1 MKNIKL
7 LSAKITNFKGIR
19 SFETEFGD
27 VTNIYAYNGLGKST
41 IADAFFWCLWG
52 KDAQDRK
59 DYEIKNSVHT
69 ELNRQDHEVELTFD
83 VDGRHIP
90 VKRVY
95 SEKWTKRRGSNDQEL
110 TGHETTL
117 FFDDVPVNLTEF
129 NKRVS
134 AMLDESIFK
143 LITNPLYFNSLH
155 WKDRR
160 KALIDMAGEITNE
173 DVAKGNPAYK
183 DLLEVLKT
191 KTIEDYKVQIERN
204 RKKVQDELK
213 DLPVKI
219 GEAIHGMPEELN
231 WEALEKAVQEK
242 QAEISSIEDQIAD
255 KSKALE
261 AFYAEDQK
269 RLAKINGL
277 KSEMQS
283 LKWEAQNKADE
294 ANRNEGA
301 SQRELTGLLE
311 RCRKEVE
318 QNQLNINYA
327 KSQLESLTAKR
338 EKLLS
343 DFQTEN
349 QKEIQFD
356 EHKFS
361 CPTCK
366 RGYDADDIEAKKS
379 EMVAN
384 FNNDKLARIKKI
396 KEDGFATKEL
406 IEKKKAELEALETEE
421 EELEIKEVTLSQRLQ
436 DELALDKKQ
445 IGYEHFLSPE
455 YAKLQAT
462 INELEKAKADAP
474 EINTSDLKAQKQAI
488 QEEIDLLKKE
498 LITKDQIER
507 SKARIK
513 ELEGQERELANEV
526 SRLQGIE
533 FTIQNFINDKMTMI
547 EESINSRFKF
557 VRFKMF
563 HTNINGGTE
572 ETCETILDDVLWSS
586 LNTGG
591 RLKAGI
597 DIINAFTE
605 YYQVTA
611 PMILDNRESVFQ
623 IPETKSQVINLIAS
637 EGDKKLRVEILN

>member
-1 MKNIKL
+1 
-7 LSAKITNFKGIR
+7 
-19 SFETEFGD
+19 
-27 VTNIYAYNGLGKST
+27 
-41 IADAFFWCLWG
+41 
-52 KDAQDRK
+52 
-59 DYEIKNSVHT
+59 
-69 ELNRQDHEVELTFD
+69 
-83 VDGRHIP
+83 
-90 VKRVY
+90 
-95 SEKWTKRRGSNDQEL
+95 
-110 TGHETTL
+110 
-117 FFDDVPVNLTEF
+117 
-129 NKRVS
+129 
-134 AMLDESIFK
+134 
-143 LITNPLYFNSLH
+143 
-155 WKDRR
+155 
-160 KALIDMAGEITNE
+160 
-173 DVAKGNPAYK
+173 NPAYK

-191 KTIEDYKVQIERN
+191 KSIEDYKTQIAGQ

-231 WEALEKAVQEK
+231 WDALEKAVQEK
-242 QAEISSIEDQIAD
+242 QSEISSIEDQITD

-269 RLAKINGL
+269 RLSKINEL
-277 KSEMQS
+277 KSQMQS

-294 ANRNEGA
+294 SNRNEGA
-301 SQRELTGLLE
+301 SQRELTGLLD
-311 RCRKEVE
+311 RCRQVLKA
-318 QNQLNINYA
+318 NQLNINYA
-327 KSQLESLTAKR
+327 KSQLESLTEKR

-343 DFQTEN
+343 DFQAEN

-366 RGYDADDIEAKKS
+366 RGYEADDIEAKKA
-379 EMVAN
+379 EMLTN

-406 IEKKKAELEALETEE
+406 IEKKKAELEALETEY
-421 EELEIKEVTLSQRLQ
+421 EELEIKEVTLSQRLN
-436 DELALDKKQ
+436 DELAKPKEQKQ
-445 IGYEHFLSPE
+445 YTEFLSPE

-474 EINTSDLKAQKQAI
+474 EIDTASLKVQKQAI

-533 FTIQNFINDKMTMI
+533 FNIQNFINDKMTMI

-591 RLKAGI
+591 KLKAGI
-597 DIINAFTE
+597 DVINAFTE

-623 IPETKSQVINLIAS
+623 
-637 EGDKKLRVEILN
+637 